1 MQIMSSV
8 ASKEESRTFQ
18 CREVACT
25 ALKDGSSTALKKVKQ
40 SIPTSR
46 FTDGQLRVNP
56 VSSVTYTP
64 FCLTL
69 SGLF

>member
-40 SIPTSR
+40 SIR
-46 FTDGQLRVNP
+46 LVELRGE
-56 VSSVTYTP
+56 S
-64 FCLTL
+64 
-69 SGLF
+69 